1 MPNTINPNSFFNQ
14 EEGGTD
20 SAMQLA
26 QSSFNLSQELKSQI
40 TNIIQNFDSFKVE
53 VNEHKEFITNISNN
67 FEEIKQ
73 DNTQRDEIIK
83 QSFADI
89 HNNFIQ
95 VTESIEIVSDDV
107 DAVSKVFFDFQGSQ
121 VKAKEAELDQAWEQE
136 DASQKSRKQAS
147 DAGGG
152 GGPQN
157 ASAAI
162 AENDGAVK
170 DGTDEKRGFWGNLGR
185 GLMSPITG
193 IAHATAALGG
203 TLTHGVMGGLDWLT
217 GNRTDFDAEG
227 GRKKDIPGTKLF
239 KGIAN
244 MFGGGDKKDSSGIL
258 GPISSDVNDMVNMD
272 GMKVTGEKKEN
283 KGLFGGLFGKKDK
296 PDSSVESNLE
306 QRVSNLETK
315 TSAVVEKV
323 K

>member
-40 TNIIQNFDSFKVE
+40 TNIIQNLDSFKVE

-121 VKAKEAELDQAWEQE
+121 VKA
-136 DASQKSRKQAS
+136 
-147 DAGGG
+147 
-152 GGPQN
+152 
-157 ASAAI
+157 
-162 AENDGAVK
+162 
-170 DGTDEKRGFWGNLGR
+170 
-185 GLMSPITG
+185 
-193 IAHATAALGG
+193 
-203 TLTHGVMGGLDWLT
+203 
-217 GNRTDFDAEG
+217 
-227 GRKKDIPGTKLF
+227 
-239 KGIAN
+239 
-244 MFGGGDKKDSSGIL
+244 
-258 GPISSDVNDMVNMD
+258 
-272 GMKVTGEKKEN
+272 
-283 KGLFGGLFGKKDK
+283 
-296 PDSSVESNLE
+296 
-306 QRVSNLETK
+306 
-315 TSAVVEKV
+315 
-323 K
+323 